1 MIASNAVDPYH
12 PTQRICPR
20 NETTAM
26 MELKE
31 KPATQ
36 SMIPPYAMT
45 GELAVA
51 FDCEHFLG
59 PSGPLP
65 MIGVAHF
72 SFADLTPDLLA
83 ATSPSMILLPLF
95 AASYDAVAAVERLQ
109 ELGYTGKLTILAPEL
124 PKPRLVERELRNL
137 GPGTRLTLI
146 SP

>member
-1 MIASNAVDPYH
+1 
-12 PTQRICPR
+12 
-20 NETTAM
+20 M

-36 SMIPPYAMT
+36 AIFGPPAVT
-45 GELAVA
+45 AEQAVA
-51 FDCEHFLG
+51 FDCALFLG

-72 SFADLTPDLLA
+72 SFADLTADLLD
-83 ATSPSMILLPLF
+83 ATSPGLIILPLF
-95 AASYDAVAAVERLQ
+95 AETYDAVAAVERLQ
-109 ELGYTGKLTILAPEL
+109 ELGYTGKLTILAPDL
-124 PKPRLVERELRNL
+124 PKPRLVERELRSL

>member
-1 MIASNAVDPYH
+1 
-12 PTQRICPR
+12 
-20 NETTAM
+20 M
-26 MELKE
+26 MDLKE
-31 KPATQ
+31 RSATQ
-36 SMIPPYAMT
+36 AMILPPALT
-45 GELAVA
+45 GEPAIA
-51 FDCEHFLG
+51 FDCGHFLG

-72 SFADLTPDLLA
+72 SFAGLTPDLLA

-95 AASYDAVAAVERLQ
+95 AASYDAVAAIERLQ